1 MPCHR
6 SRAGAWSAALR
17 RAPCSRLPLPGAA
30 RRTFPPAPSP
40 RLWRPRPPTPPTPPP
55 PTPPPP
61 SPCWCPLRP
70 RPFGGGAQAG
80 RAHGS
85 VARSDAPSVKEV
97 KEARMH
103 YRSVFRPRLFE
114 GQVIV
119 ITGGGSGI
127 GRCTAHELASLGAR
141 LALAGRTGAKLQAV
155 QAEIAA
161 AAPEAAEHVST
172 HVCDIRDEDAVRDTV
187 GAVLARHGR
196 IDGLFNNAGGQ
207 FPAPLRAIS
216 RK

>member
-30 RRTFPPAPSP
+30 RRTFPRA
-40 RLWRPRPPTPPTPPP
+40 
-55 PTPPPP
+55 P
-61 SPCWCPLRP
+61 SPCWCRLRP
-70 RPFGGGAQAG
+70 RTLRGGAQAG

-119 ITGGGSGI
+119 LTGGGGGCLEGEGIVGAGGGSGI
-127 GRCTAHELASLGAR
+127 GRCTAHEWASLGAR

-161 AAPEAAEHVST
+161 AAPEDAEHVST

-187 GAVLARHGR
+187 GPVLARHG
-196 IDGLFNNAGGQ
+196 
-207 FPAPLRAIS
+207 PLS
-216 RK
+216 GPF